1 MTADTTVFLICA
13 GKTDYFAIFTIAVT
27 CSSNLFSCF
36 NGICCP
42 TVYPHWVVF
51 LSVKK
56 ENMDLQFGVSAT
68 IFSQHHQQKNDVCVV
83 YRFSGLGSGLY
94 QQKKL
99 SAFTFYQRKLRSRFC
114 TKPKEN
120 IVVFFAFLLG
130 FLEAEKDRKI
140 SAVGGSCWLL
150 SVSQHCSNVG

>member
-13 GKTDYFAIFTIAVT
+13 GKPPDYSAIFTIAVT

-36 NGICCP
+36 NGSCCL

-68 IFSQHHQQKNDVCVV
+68 LKRMMYVLASTDMYSGPLLEKGPFSLH
-83 YRFSGLGSGLY
+83 GG
-94 QQKKL
+94 
-99 SAFTFYQRKLRSRFC
+99 FY
-114 TKPKEN
+114 
-120 IVVFFAFLLG
+120 
-130 FLEAEKDRKI
+130 
-140 SAVGGSCWLL
+140 
-150 SVSQHCSNVG
+150 